1 LRAAPPT
8 YPLRVRIAIVGGG
21 ILGLALARLAVM
33 ERPDADVVVLE
44 KEHDVALH
52 QTARNSGVV
61 HAGLYYEPG
70 SLKARLCR
78 RGAELMR
85 AYCAQHGVPYHA
97 CGKVVVATREDELAR
112 LEAIHRRATA
122 NGVPD
127 LSLVDGARLRELEP
141 HAAGLAAL
149 HSPHT
154 AIVDFAAVARALAA
168 DVRAAGGE
176 VRLGAAVARVRDAP
190 RLRPRA
196 ELDGGMVVDADAIV
210 VCAGLHADRLACASG
225 RAADP
230 RIVPFRGEYWAL
242 RPERT
247 ALVRGLIYPV
257 PDPALPFLGVHLTRR
272 IDGSVLVGPNA
283 VLALAR
289 EGYRWRDVDGA
300 DLAGTVRWP
309 GAWRVF
315 GRHWRTGA
323 AELARSASRR
333 AFVGA
338 ARRYVP
344 ELRAADV
351 VPAPAGVRAQAVGR
365 DGRLIDDFRLETT
378 GRVTWVRNAP
388 SPAATSSLAIAEE
401 LLARLP

>member
-1 LRAAPPT
+1 
-8 YPLRVRIAIVGGG
+8 VRIAIVGGG
-21 ILGLALARLAVM
+21 ILGLALARLAIH
-33 ERPDADVVVLE
+33 ERPGDEVVVLE

-52 QTARNSGVV
+52 QTGRNSGVV

-78 RGAELMR
+78 RGAGLLR
-85 AYCAQHGVPYHA
+85 AYCAERGLPYEA
-97 CGKVVVATREDELAR
+97 CGKVVVATGDDELER
-112 LEAIHRRATA
+112 LAAIHARAVA

-127 LSLVDGARLRELEP
+127 VALVDGARLRELEP
-141 HAAGLAAL
+141 HAAGIAAL

-154 AIVDFAAVARALAA
+154 AIADFAAVARALAS
-168 DVRAAGGE
+168 DVRAAGGD
-176 VRLGAAVARVRDAP
+176 VRLGAAVARVSDEP
-190 RLRPRA
+190 GGRPRA
-196 ELDGGMVVDADAIV
+196 ELEDGLVVAADAIV
-210 VCAGLHADRLACASG
+210 VCAGLHADRLARASG
-225 RAADP
+225 GAADP

-247 ALVRGLIYPV
+247 GLVRGLIYPV

-272 IDGSVLVGPNA
+272 IDGGVLVGPNA

-289 EGYRWRDVDGA
+289 EGYAWRDAAPAELA
-300 DLAGTVRWP
+300 DTPRWP
-309 GAWRVF
+309 GTRRVA
-315 GRHWRTGA
+315 RRYWRTGA

-333 AFVGA
+333 AFVHA

-344 ELRAADV
+344 ELRPGDV
-351 VPAPAGVRAQAVGR
+351 VRAPAGVRAQAVGR
-365 DGRLIDDFRLETT
+365 DGGLVDDFRLTT
-378 GRVTWVRNAP
+378 AGRVTWVRNAP